1 MRDFSVTLKN
11 AEGPYFLVSAD
22 DFEITHNSY
31 THKPQCIV
39 FGRNTENGGEIVCTV
54 EYRYVHEIADVTDGE
69 YNKIDFKES

>member
-1 MRDFSVTLKN
+1 MKEYAVTMTN
-11 AEGPYFLVSAD
+11 EDGPYFTVYAD
-22 DFEITHNSY
+22 DFEITHNSI

-54 EYRYVHEIADVTDGE
+54 EYRYVHEIADVKDGE